1 LHAASFTIRHAE
13 SREAVLPDRTAPTLD
28 WRLKPASNTENCS
41 YRSPLPADMPKVQQ
55 GDNSRQL
62 KWHQAHK
69 NFHDRYPD
77 YEPPKHRLGLLITTK
92 S

>member
-1 LHAASFTIRHAE
+1 LHQEHE
-13 SREAVLPDRTAPTLD
+13 RELQTVSVARSIELAVEAG
-28 WRLKPASNTENCS
+28 LKYRNCS
-41 YRSPLPADMPKVQQ
+41 YQSPLAADMPEVQQ